1 MKKIV
6 LIALLL
12 CGGIFASAQNLK
24 PFTVEGTEEKYN
36 MIRVINETSQDT
48 LNCRVVFLNEDNQA
62 SEIYGVY
69 NLNSKN
75 DHDSKV
81 KWLHRGSKM
90 AVEMPKDFPVE
101 TSIAVEYVDRPVWDF
116 LIIHITDAAKF

>member
-6 LIALLL
+6 LFALLL
-12 CGGIFASAQNLK
+12 CGGICASAQNLK
-24 PFTVEGTEEKYN
+24 PFTVEGNEDKYN
-36 MIRVINETSQDT
+36 MVRVVNETSQDT
-48 LNCRVVFLNEDNQA
+48 LCCRVVFLNEDNQA

-69 NLNSKN
+69 NMKAKY
-75 DHDSKV
+75 DQDSKV
-81 KWLHRGSKM
+81 KWLNRGTKM